1 MKTVVLIACVKEK
14 QKSPCKAIDLYQGKD
29 FKNWLSYSKKINADK
44 VYILSGKHGLLN
56 PNEIIA
62 PYDFNLNIANK
73 EYKIKWAKNV
83 LLKLN
88 QETNLKKDKF
98 IFLSNDIYAENIL
111 PQIKNYSFPFKIK

>member
-14 QKSPCKAIDLYQGKD
+14 QKSACKAIDLYQGKD
-29 FKNWLSYSKKINADK
+29 FKNWFSYSKKINADK

-73 EYKIKWAKNV
+73 EYKIKWAKSV
-83 LLKLN
+83 LIKLN

-98 IFLSNDIYAENIL
+98 IFLCNDVYAENIL